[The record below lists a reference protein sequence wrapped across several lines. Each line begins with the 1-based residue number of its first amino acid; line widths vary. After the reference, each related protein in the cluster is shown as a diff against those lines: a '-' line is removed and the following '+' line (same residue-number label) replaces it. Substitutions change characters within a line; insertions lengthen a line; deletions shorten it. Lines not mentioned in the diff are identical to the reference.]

1 MKLEVLAKDI
11 QPISVAGPRDPE
23 ILGVVCDSRHV
34 RPGYLFVAVPGAKQ
48 DGGLFVEDAIER
60 GAVAVVSENDAKFRK
75 DVSHMRVA
83 DARLALARLACVMNG
98 EPTDQLQMV
107 GVTGTNGKTTTAY
120 MIRDI
125 LSADGRN
132 PGLIGTVEYVVGART
147 IPASRTTPDAPTI
160 QALLAQM
167 VAAGCRSAVMEVSSH
182 ALAQRRT
189 AGIDYDVGIFTNLSR
204 DHLDYHKTFE
214 DYFEAKSLLF
224 KGLGK
229 GRKHAV
235 AVVNID
241 DPWGQKLAR
250 LPDLAADV
258 LTYGLSVEAT
268 VRAEE
273 LELGPGGSTFRVR
286 TTWGAAKV
294 TTNLMGRFNVY
305 NALAAIAACSALG
318 TDLDVMVS
326 ALSSMAAVPGR
337 LEEVKTGKNFQI
349 FVDYAHT
356 DDALEHVLR
365 TLREITK
372 GRLVVVFG
380 CGGNRDRTKRPV
392 MGRIAAQGADYS
404 IVTSDNPRN
413 EDPAQIIAEI
423 REGFGNA
430 SNVETLEDRAEAIK
444 KAIDMAG
451 KGDVVLIAGKGHENF
466 QEFANRSIP
475 FDDRQVARRYL

>member
-1 MKLEVLAKDI
+1 MRLEFLARNI

-48 DGGLFVEDAIER
+48 DGGLFVEDAVER
-60 GAVAVVSENDAKFRK
+60 GAAAVVAENDIKVRK
-75 DVSHMRVA
+75 DVSYLRVA
-83 DARLALARLACVMNG
+83 DAHLALARLACAING

-107 GVTGTNGKTTTAY
+107 GITGTNGKTTTAY

-125 LSADGRN
+125 LRADGRN
-132 PGLIGTVEYVVGART
+132 PGLIGTVEYLIGARA
-147 IPASRTTPDAPTI
+147 IPASRTTPDAPTL
-160 QALLAQM
+160 QAMFAQM
-167 VAAGCRSAVMEVSSH
+167 VTAACRSAVMEVSSH
-182 ALAQRRT
+182 ALVQNRM
-189 AGIDYDVGIFTNLSR
+189 AGIDYDVGIFTNLTR
-204 DHLDYHKTFE
+204 DHLDYHKTVE
-214 DYFEAKSLLF
+214 NYFEAKALLF

-241 DPWGQKLAR
+241 DPWGQKLAG
-250 LPDLAADV
+250 LPDLTADV
-258 LTYGLSVEAT
+258 LTYGLNPEAT
-268 VRAEE
+268 VHADEVA
-273 LELGPGGSTFRVR
+273 LGSGGSTFRVK
-286 TTWGAAKV
+286 TTWGTAKV
-294 TTNLMGRFNVY
+294 TTKLMGRFNVY
-305 NALAAIAACSALG
+305 NALAAISACSALG

-326 ALSSMAAVPGR
+326 ALSSMTAVPGR
-337 LEEVKTGKNFQI
+337 LEEVKTGKGFQV

-356 DDALEHVLR
+356 DDALEHVLK

-372 GRLVVVFG
+372 GRLIVVFG
-380 CGGNRDRTKRPV
+380 CGGNRDRTKRPI
-392 MGRIAAQGADYS
+392 MGRVASECADYS

-423 REGFGNA
+423 RGGFGNA
-430 SNVETLEDRAEAIK
+430 LNMEAIEDRAEAIK

-451 KGDVVLIAGKGHENF
+451 RGDVVLIAGKGHESF

-475 FDDRQVARRYL
+475 FDDRQMVRRYL